1 MTELKI
7 IFHPIEQ
14 KIRIKEKISQNT
26 WADIKQNPTQNF
38 IQDLP
43 GDFFRNLF
51 KNYDEKNIQ
60 ITFKGTVMDYEDLKQ
75 MVAFYNGQNEDTKLS
90 LLENFEELPSVENC
104 YREIKVTSKKILN
117 SLQQDI
123 TYESDGKIKEELE
136 FLSKTIDIAAN
147 AEEEP
152 IHLCFIGAYST
163 GKSTVI
169 NALLGSKILPDA
181 EESKTAKI
189 FKINNSNNISLELK
203 ISGSATEE
211 FICIEENRQTKSLEL
226 VKDSSDKS
234 FNEKL
239 KYHISNC
246 QKNGTSLDGQL
257 LEMLDYLN
265 DKENVLEITI
275 NYPIEFLNDT
285 KCVIY
290 DTPGADSD
298 ESQNHEAVLD
308 SILKQQKNCILFVIL
323 SPTKTEGTGNRR
335 VFELLSDAETTKSN
349 SNGINLSMERCFY
362 VYNMADT
369 MKSDSYKEGLANKE
383 LKLLTVAKDDDGNIK
398 ETESKIIKMANH
410 RVFLTSAA
418 WGLAASKKFHYDEDD
433 KDNYIYESKK
443 KSFYKKN
450 LSIREQEIKKVIDY
464 CDKEKEATDDVDKKL
479 LIDSG
484 IFALQKSIQDYVN
497 KYSTAIHAHRFFTEI
512 KLPIK
517 EFSSKVNNLAERIS
531 KDVTDLEEE
540 QKNLTTNIK
549 AALDKLLKDE
559 NDKVDKL
566 ELDKN
571 FSQEDKS
578 EEIKRYINNKVDSAK
593 LTWIFGKQKVD
604 QALHRIENDV
614 SEFINSKVKEM
625 NVEYDKMRSQKK
637 ETFKNLVIELLKNNG
652 VSQCKIAALT
662 STKAEVKD
670 ISHSIDTFIWSWV
683 SNKNKNSYKDDLNRK
698 ARAQFFDCSNQYKAE
713 NIKKT
718 IREDYRK
725 YIDSLK
731 DNIKKESSE
740 IKAVIE
746 QREIKE
752 QELAKLKPVSE
763 KLDNYI
769 ESLMKVMNLEE
780 DGK

>member
-7 IFHPIEQ
+7 IFHPVEQ
-14 KIRIKEKISQNT
+14 KISIKEKISQNT
-26 WADIKQNPTQNF
+26 WSDIRCNPNQKF

-60 ITFKGTVMDYEDLKQ
+60 ISFKGTRMDYEDLKQ
-75 MVAFYNGQNEDTKLS
+75 MVEFYNGKNEDTKLS

-104 YREIKVTSKKILN
+104 YEEIKATSRKILN

-123 TYESDGKIKEELE
+123 ADESDLEIKKQFEV
-136 FLSKTIDIAAN
+136 LSQTIDIAAN

-189 FKINNSNNISLELK
+189 FKINNSDNISLELK
-203 ISGSATEE
+203 ISGKEAEE
-211 FICIEENRQTKSLEL
+211 FIYIEEKENSFNFIKN
-226 VKDSSDKS
+226 SSDKS
-234 FNEKL
+234 VNEEL
-239 KYHISNC
+239 KYRISNC
-246 QKNGTSLDGQL
+246 QKNGISIDAQL
-257 LEMLDYLN
+257 LELLDYLN
-265 DKENVLEITI
+265 DKENILEITV
-275 NYPIEFLNDT
+275 NYPIEFLKDT

-369 MKSDSYKEGLANKE
+369 MKSESYKEGLENKE
-383 LKLLTVAKDDDGNIK
+383 LKLLTVSKDDDGNIK
-398 ETESKIIKMANH
+398 EAESKIIKMANH

-418 WGLAASKKFHYDEDD
+418 WGLAASKKSLCNEED
-433 KDNYIYESKK
+433 KDNYIYQSRN

-450 LSIREQEIKKVIDY
+450 LSIREQETKKIIDY
-464 CDKEKEATDDVDKKL
+464 CDKEKESTNDIDKKL

-512 KLPIK
+512 KVPI
-517 EFSSKVNNLAERIS
+517 EDFSAKVDNLAENIS
-531 KDVTDLEEE
+531 KDKAELEEE
-540 QKNLTTNIK
+540 KCKLKTKIV
-549 AALDKLLKDE
+549 ADLEKLLEEE
-559 NDKVDKL
+559 NAKVDKL
-566 ELDKN
+566 ELGEN
-571 FSQEDKS
+571 LSQKTKTD
-578 EEIKRYINNKVDSAK
+578 EIVRYLNDKVDSTK

-604 QALHRIENDV
+604 QALNRIENDV
-614 SEFINSKVKEM
+614 SDFINSKIKEM
-625 NVEYDKMRSQKK
+625 NVEYEKLRSQKK
-637 ETFKNLVIELLKNNG
+637 EAFKNLVIEQLKNNG
-652 VSQCKIAALT
+652 VSPCKITTLT
-662 STKAEVKD
+662 SSTAEVKD
-670 ISHSIDTFIWSWV
+670 LFHKINTFIWSWV
-683 SNKNKNSYKDDLNRK
+683 NKKSKDSYKGALEKK
-698 ARAQFFDCSNQYKAE
+698 ARGQFIDCSKQYDAQ
-713 NIKKT
+713 NIKNT
-718 IREDYRK
+718 IKDDYK
-725 YIDSLK
+725 NYIKLLK
-731 DNIKKESSE
+731 DNIEKESSE
-740 IKAVIE
+740 MKAVIE
-746 QREIKE
+746 QKELKE

-780 DGK
+780 AEK